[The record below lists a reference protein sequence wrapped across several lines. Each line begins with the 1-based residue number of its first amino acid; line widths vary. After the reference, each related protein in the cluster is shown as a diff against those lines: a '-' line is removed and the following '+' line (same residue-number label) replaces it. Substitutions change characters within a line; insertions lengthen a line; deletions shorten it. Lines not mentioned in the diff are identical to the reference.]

1 MTNGRRHDYSDKM
14 KKINWYIFRQLLVA
28 TILVASTLTCMVWLT
43 QSLKF
48 VEMIVNRGLSI
59 TLFLNLTILL
69 LPSFLAFILPIAVF
83 TSVMFTYNRLIIDS
97 ELVVMRASGYS
108 HFMIARPALLLAT
121 LTTITCFTITTYF
134 LPASYREFKDLQF
147 SLRNSLPTMLLQEGV
162 FNNVMEG
169 ITVYI
174 RKKETTGELS
184 GIVIHDA
191 RLIEKPITMMAE
203 RGVISSGEKGPR
215 VIMINGNR
223 QQVNSQDGRLSLLYF
238 DKYTFDIGKKTRDP
252 ITRWREPRERYLPN
266 LINPNPNVKQDMQWY
281 NKLITEGHHRLSM
294 PLLPLAFTFVGLALL
309 LSGSFNRRGQFWRIF
324 LAIGII
330 ILLETSHLGLKNLGE
345 KAINLVFLMYLVPM
359 TAILIST
366 YFLSNLTYKDSAS
379 SSKNISD
386 LEQK

>member
-1 MTNGRRHDYSDKM
+1 M

-59 TLFLNLTILL
+59 NLFLNLTILL

-97 ELVVMRASGYS
+97 ELVFMRASASS

-134 LPASYREFKDLQF
+134 LPTSYREFKDLQF

-162 FNNVMEG
+162 FNHVMEG

-174 RKKETTGELS
+174 RNKESTGELS

-191 RLIEKPITMMAE
+191 RLIKKPITMMAE

-223 QQVNSQDGRLSLLYF
+223 QQVDLSL
-238 DKYTFDIGKKTRDP
+238 IH
-252 ITRWREPRERYLPN
+252 I
-266 LINPNPNVKQDMQWY
+266 
-281 NKLITEGHHRLSM
+281 
-294 PLLPLAFTFVGLALL
+294 
-309 LSGSFNRRGQFWRIF
+309 
-324 LAIGII
+324 
-330 ILLETSHLGLKNLGE
+330 
-345 KAINLVFLMYLVPM
+345 
-359 TAILIST
+359 
-366 YFLSNLTYKDSAS
+366 
-379 SSKNISD
+379 
-386 LEQK
+386 